1 MYLYIRTLTIYR
13 TVVILHPLQP
23 VYDRIQDRL
32 RPLAADAARE
42 LDVLGHDGDAL
53 GVDSAE
59 VGVFEEADEIGFSS
73 FLEGEDCRALPSQ
86 VLEVLRDLFDKTLE
100 RALPD
105 EELRSPLQLPDLAEG
120 DGTGAVAMRFLERKR
135 AVSEQR

>member
-1 MYLYIRTLTIYR
+1 MYLYIRTLTIHR

-23 VYDRIQDRL
+23 VYDL
-32 RPLAADAARE
+32 
-42 LDVLGHDGDAL
+42 
-53 GVDSAE
+53 SMT
-59 VGVFEEADEIGFSS
+59 
-73 FLEGEDCRALPSQ
+73 
-86 VLEVLRDLFDKTLE
+86 VLRDLFAKTLE

>member
-59 VGVFEEADEIGFSS
+59 VGVFEEADEVGFSC
-73 FLEGEDCRALPSQ
+73 FLEGENCRALPSQ
-86 VLEVLRDLFDKTLE
+86 VLEVLRDLFDKALE